1 MDYKAFCTLLARQAG
16 AVIKKNFRGGMKKD
30 WKQNETPVTKTDIA
44 INKLVISRVKKYFP
58 DHGVLGEE
66 ESYSVKGREYLWVCD
81 PVDGTIPFSHGV
93 PTCVFSLALV
103 KNGVPLVGVI
113 YDPFMDRLVFAEKGK
128 GAYLN
133 GKKTHVNN
141 HGMDKAVLNW
151 ESGRLALPLQRKFK
165 NCMPIRLNSFIYGG
179 LLVASGELVA
189 SLYTWMYAHDG
200 ASLKVIIEE
209 AGGKTSDL
217 KGNDQLYNG
226 KIFGMLVSNGVV
238 HKQLLEIIR
247 RNPKK
252 YSSQYY

>member
-1 MDYKAFCTLLARQAG
+1 MDYKIFCTTLAKQAG
-16 AVIKKNFRGGMKKD
+16 AVIKNNFRGGMKKN
-30 WKQNETPVTKTDIA
+30 WKRNDTPVTKTDIA
-44 INKLVISRVKKYFP
+44 INKLVIKSVKKYFP
-58 DHGVLGEE
+58 SHGVLGEE

-113 YDPFMDRLVFAEKGK
+113 YDPFMDRLFYAEKGK
-128 GAYLN
+128 GARLN
-133 GKKTHVNN
+133 GKKIRVSKR
-141 HGMDKAVLNW
+141 GMDKAVLNW
-151 ESGRLALPLQRKFK
+151 ETGRLMLPLQLKFT

-179 LLVASGELVA
+179 MLVASGELVA
-189 SLYTWMYAHDG
+189 SLYTWHYAHDG
-200 ASLKVIIEE
+200 ASLKVIVEE
-209 AGGKTSDL
+209 AGGMATDL
-217 KGNDQLYNG
+217 KGKDQAYNG

-252 YSSQYY
+252 HSSQYY